1 MLLNRQGLISW
12 PRYLGHAV
20 IGIGAAVLAYQYLI
34 LPNRSLVPNLDTA
47 GNEIWLAILA
57 FLYAVANKV
66 PLAGG
71 PGTRRRNAFVRTQYR
86 DARQAFGELI
96 DKKITDDLLRLVAYS
111 ILVYEGYCRPPA
123 VRRLE
128 RLLWWKPKRTTGVMQ
143 VAADRSLS
151 DLERVQRGTSLLLGS
166 WTAHAKDGGSRWDRL
181 RSTIADYNKDDGYID
196 RVYEVMEI
204 LAKQVAAP
212 KFEQAFDNIW
222 SD

>member
-1 MLLNRQGLISW
+1 
-12 PRYLGHAV
+12 
-20 IGIGAAVLAYQYLI
+20 
-34 LPNRSLVPNLDTA
+34 
-47 GNEIWLAILA
+47 
-57 FLYAVANKV
+57 
-66 PLAGG
+66 
-71 PGTRRRNAFVRTQYR
+71 
-86 DARQAFGELI
+86 
-96 DKKITDDLLRLVAYS
+96 
-111 ILVYEGYCRPPA
+111 
-123 VRRLE
+123 
-128 RLLWWKPKRTTGVMQ
+128 MQ